1 MRPINTKELAD
12 QEIIALVTAFDR
24 QGLPLNRR
32 FEGDDDI
39 LRDFTKKHE
48 INHHAA
54 NVAIVLCVLLREATI
69 RGLVIPPVN

>member
-12 QEIIALVTAFDR
+12 QDIIALVTAFDR
-24 QGLPLNRR
+24 QGLPLDRR

-39 LRDFTKKHE
+39 LRNFMKNHE
-48 INHHAA
+48 ISHFAA

-69 RGLVIPPVN
+69 RGLVISQVN

>member
-12 QEIIALVTAFDR
+12 QDIISLVTAFDR

-32 FEGDDDI
+32 FEGDDDV
-39 LRDFTKKHE
+39 LRHFMKKHE
-48 INHHAA
+48 INHLAA
-54 NVAIVLCVLLREATI
+54 NVAVILCILLREATI